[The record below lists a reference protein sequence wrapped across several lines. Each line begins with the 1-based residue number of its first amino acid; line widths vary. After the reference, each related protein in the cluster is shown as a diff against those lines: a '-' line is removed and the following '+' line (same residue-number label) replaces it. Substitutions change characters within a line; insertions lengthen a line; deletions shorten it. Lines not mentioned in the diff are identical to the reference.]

1 MNHATTTHHTVT
13 PWGIADSVTEVA
25 PGITFYST
33 PSHGGYHLSPERR
46 AAMPPAIRDKET
58 FARGNWY
65 EEDCD
70 WALVALAFPAYFPP
84 EAIDAAHRVCAHYH
98 QDVT

>member
-1 MNHATTTHHTVT
+1 MNHATKTGHTVT
-13 PWGIADSVTEVA
+13 PWGIADAATHVA
-25 PGITFYST
+25 EGITFYST